1 MGGGWPVRRRALSA
15 RYLSWT
21 IKRGLLRLRWPGLL
35 GATLLVVAA
44 GFALFGVQ
52 PARDRLR
59 ALDAQRAELAS
70 RAGSPQGQEE
80 RPTQRG
86 QLGNFYA
93 FFPLT
98 EAVPEMLGKIQRA
111 AERNDLTLAKGE
123 YKLAEE
129 RDFRLARYQVT
140 LPVTGAYSQV
150 RGFVNDVLDAVPSAA
165 LDELTLKREA
175 IGDDALEARVRF
187 TLYLGGE

>member
-1 MGGGWPVRRRALSA
+1 MGGGKPVRLD
-15 RYLSWT
+15 YLGWT
-21 IKRGLLRLRWPGLL
+21 IKRTLLRLRWPGLL
-35 GATLLVVAA
+35 GAALLVVAV

-52 PARDRLR
+52 PARERLQ
-59 ALDAQRAELAS
+59 ALEAQRADLAA
-70 RAGSPQGQEE
+70 RAGSPQAQRE
-80 RPTQRG
+80 PATQRS
-86 QLGNFYA
+86 QLADFYA

-98 EAVPEMLGKIQRA
+98 ETVPETLGKIQRA

-165 LDELTLKREA
+165 LEELTLKREA